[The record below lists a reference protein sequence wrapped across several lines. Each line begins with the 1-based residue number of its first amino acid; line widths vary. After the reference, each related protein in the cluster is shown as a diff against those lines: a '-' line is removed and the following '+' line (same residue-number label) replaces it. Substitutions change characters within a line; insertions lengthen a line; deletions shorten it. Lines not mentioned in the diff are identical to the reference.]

1 MIEEILSCLLGMCM
15 NVSWWVSGWLPT
27 SVPVETA
34 EQALAIGE
42 RVAHE
47 EFPNI
52 DYSKYEV
59 QVEYRCYRN
68 GRKVWDVAYMEIDKD
83 PRIFGGNG
91 PEIEIRQTDGKILN
105 AVLQR

>member
-1 MIEEILSCLLGMCM
+1 MIEEILSCLVGMCM

-68 GRKVWDVAYMEIDKD
+68 GCKVWEVWYWDVNKD
-83 PRIFGGNG
+83 PRIFGGGG
-91 PEIEIRQTDGKILN
+91 PEISIRQTDGKILN
-105 AVLQR
+105 AVLGR